1 MCGRYYYGKKWGSAA
16 KKDLGIEIP
25 DYAVGDVTP
34 GMSPIV
40 ISADEAGIK
49 AQNMHWGMDSEK
61 YGLIINAKAESLF
74 EKPMFSKSIE
84 LRRLIIP
91 CEKFYEW
98 DRAERRITFSI
109 DSEDVMYLAGLYD
122 IAKNEISF
130 AIITTSANESMAP
143 FLDRMPLIIKK
154 DEVKEWLRDS
164 SSTKDFLAQPMPK
177 LTAMKEN
184 QQISLFDNI

>member
-61 YGLIINAKAESLF
+61 YGLIINAKAESLYD
-74 EKPMFSKSIE
+74 KPMFSKSIAS
-84 LRRLIIP
+84 RRLIIP

-143 FLDRMPLIIKK
+143 FHDRMPLMIKK
-154 DEVKEWLRDS
+154 DEVKDWLRDS
-164 SSTKDFLAQPMPK
+164 SCTKDLLAQPMPK
-177 LTAMKEN
+177 LTAVKEN
-184 QQISLFDNI
+184 QQITLFDY